1 MAKTTKKK
9 NRKLRRQI
17 RKTIGAL
24 LMISAI
30 TVAAIPVQDV
40 SANPNDTSER
50 VIKVAVYS
58 EHPTTG
64 NETTDQTYK
73 SSVPYAKDRTDTT
86 GGKNLEQIIYTSGNG
101 LFQFVY
107 IRPTT
112 TNPNKV
118 AMILGYNGNVLKDST
133 LTIPDQLE
141 AFKKYSDN
149 VTSDGYCL
157 VSKLDEFLYYQV
169 QEQLKNDAGY
179 LLYDVINYENPDTG
193 AIEPKRIAQNEAY
206 KKEGTDVWV
215 YRVKIGETGEGDNKE
230 PVYKEYTLN
239 PVTGPVYYPCY
250 YDNKRPAD
258 DQIWSKIPDEQ
269 LYYKDGKN
277 DDGTDKYV
285 AAGDD
290 SNHWKIKAD
299 VAYIGAETIKD
310 DGNGGWV
317 LDTYITSPN
326 QGVFNGNTNI
336 TNLNI
341 GSNMRGISD
350 FAFYNCGTLKDITL
364 ANGLTTIGNGAFAE
378 CRNLQTFKIESN
390 ALIEAIGKDAFY
402 NCRSLKEFTVP
413 IGVKALG
420 DNCFEGCE
428 NLGKINFLGDGA
440 SQMYLQTLG
449 NHIFKNCTSLPEV
462 EFPETYVEENL
473 DIDMFK
479 GCTSLQ
485 RVIIHNDKINF
496 SDWHSKDGANYPNC
510 TGNTWDNF
518 KNEVPDSFYFEGP
531 ENSAIRDTA
540 HNNSVTYKYP
550 NQELYERVEQTH
562 AYGNNDPNSKT
573 AKVIYRIN
581 NTGDLVHFGKLDG
594 TTDEPDILEI
604 PEKVGAFSIQ
614 RIAEGSFNNNC
625 FLNKVTIPASV
636 TEIGANAFKGCHN
649 LITVSYTDASTI
661 TSIGVDAF
669 KTHDTVCGNKCNI
682 AGDKIKPSD
691 SYTPTLYFV
700 GAMLNS
706 ETGADTVPFQYAM
719 NGSSKITPD
728 NWGSFWITCHSGW
741 PTNLDRKSVV

>member
-258 DQIWSKIPDEQ
+258 DHV
-269 LYYKDGKN
+269 Y
-277 DDGTDKYV
+277 
-285 AAGDD
+285 
-290 SNHWKIKAD
+290 
-299 VAYIGAETIKD
+299 
-310 DGNGGWV
+310 
-317 LDTYITSPN
+317 
-326 QGVFNGNTNI
+326 
-336 TNLNI
+336 
-341 GSNMRGISD
+341 
-350 FAFYNCGTLKDITL
+350 
-364 ANGLTTIGNGAFAE
+364 
-378 CRNLQTFKIESN
+378 
-390 ALIEAIGKDAFY
+390 
-402 NCRSLKEFTVP
+402 
-413 IGVKALG
+413 
-420 DNCFEGCE
+420 
-428 NLGKINFLGDGA
+428 
-440 SQMYLQTLG
+440 
-449 NHIFKNCTSLPEV
+449 
-462 EFPETYVEENL
+462 
-473 DIDMFK
+473 
-479 GCTSLQ
+479 
-485 RVIIHNDKINF
+485 
-496 SDWHSKDGANYPNC
+496 
-510 TGNTWDNF
+510 
-518 KNEVPDSFYFEGP
+518 
-531 ENSAIRDTA
+531 
-540 HNNSVTYKYP
+540 
-550 NQELYERVEQTH
+550 
-562 AYGNNDPNSKT
+562 
-573 AKVIYRIN
+573 
-581 NTGDLVHFGKLDG
+581 
-594 TTDEPDILEI
+594 
-604 PEKVGAFSIQ
+604 
-614 RIAEGSFNNNC
+614 
-625 FLNKVTIPASV
+625 
-636 TEIGANAFKGCHN
+636 
-649 LITVSYTDASTI
+649 
-661 TSIGVDAF
+661 
-669 KTHDTVCGNKCNI
+669 
-682 AGDKIKPSD
+682 
-691 SYTPTLYFV
+691 
-700 GAMLNS
+700 
-706 ETGADTVPFQYAM
+706 
-719 NGSSKITPD
+719 
-728 NWGSFWITCHSGW
+728 
-741 PTNLDRKSVV
+741 